1 MERCSASVEPTRELG
16 VLPHAIYLSY
26 HILTFYVISHYAL
39 LDLKKKK
46 VDIHKVPRDKKYV
59 SDLTTVG
66 PNRSE
71 EDNR

>member
-39 LDLKKKK
+39 LDLKKK

-66 PNRSE
+66 PNHSE